1 MFLSKICKNNY
12 WFQKVIIL
20 IFFLSY
26 FFFFFI
32 QFFSHHRWPYIY
44 HVNRSDSRQIWQ
56 ISLTK
61 GSNSINNVRER
72 RSIQLFRRSWFD
84 PRGRNAQC
92 RVHDIVSVFVRV
104 QLYSTAYIPV
114 SNITGYKLWPWQ
126 GGRSKTRTTT
136 AFGMRVYEKHASWV
150 KWWFVLEPWKCV
162 VEFSKRSMLSWNFEG
177 KGNGVAKKKAQ
188 KNWAVV
194 SPLNDRAARG
204 ELRGDALMIGTR
216 GTYRAIFEE
225 IKRIPKPQLTVQGK
239 WYRTVDEFF
248 TKLGKKCEV
257 IKLSDW

>member
-1 MFLSKICKNNY
+1 MTLYLSCKPIR
-12 WFQKVIIL
+12 FETDMTD
-20 IFFLSY
+20 
-26 FFFFFI
+26 FI
-32 QFFSHHRWPYIY
+32 NKRLKFDQ
-44 HVNRSDSRQIWQ
+44 Q
-56 ISLTK
+56 
-61 GSNSINNVRER
+61 RER

-92 RVHDIVSVFVRV
+92 RVHDVVSVFVRV

-136 AFGMRVYEKHASWV
+136 AFGMRVYEKHASWL